1 MTRLFSIHTAIA
13 VLVFVVVG
21 FAPAA
26 AQQKDVCL
34 QVNGEKVE
42 IHNLASKPI
51 VIDRDGIPDFA
62 ATSMLESVSTGKESK
77 SFNLLLNKVKRNA
90 QKVITSFD
98 LKIDEK
104 TYVYPKDSCEK

>member
-1 MTRLFSIHTAIA
+1 MRDFLTTAIVA
-13 VLVFVVVG
+13 LVFVLVG
-21 FAPAA
+21 FSHAA
-26 AQQKDVCL
+26 AQQKGVCL
-34 QVNGEKVE
+34 KVNGEKVE
-42 IHNLASKPI
+42 VHNLAINPI

-77 SFNLLLNKVKRNA
+77 SYNLLMTKVKRNA

-104 TYVYPKDSCEK
+104 TFVYPKDSCEK

>member
-1 MTRLFSIHTAIA
+1 MKVFLTTAIV

-21 FAPAA
+21 FTPAT

-34 QVNGEKVE
+34 KVNGEKVE
-42 IHNLASKPI
+42 VHNLGVKPI
-51 VIDRDGIPDFA
+51 VIDRDGIPDFVP
-62 ATSMLESVSTGKESK
+62 TSMFQSVSTGKEST
-77 SFNLLLNKVKRNA
+77 SYNLLLTKVKRDA

>member
-1 MTRLFSIHTAIA
+1 MKVFSTLVSA
-13 VLVFVVVG
+13 VLVLILIIFTH
-21 FAPAA
+21 APA
-26 AQQKDVCL
+26 QEKGVCL
-34 QVNGEKVE
+34 RVNGEKVE
-42 IHNLASKPI
+42 VHNLSAKPL

-77 SFNLLLNKVKRNA
+77 SYNLLLTKVKRNA

-104 TYVYPKDSCEK
+104 LYVYPKDSCGN

>member
-1 MTRLFSIHTAIA
+1 MKAPLTTTIL
-13 VLVFVVVG
+13 VLVFVLVG
-21 FAPAA
+21 LTTVT
-26 AQQKDVCL
+26 AQQKVVCL

-42 IHNLASKPI
+42 VHNLTSKPI

-62 ATSMLESVSTGKESK
+62 ATSMLGSVSTGQESK
-77 SFNLLLNKVKRNA
+77 SYNLLLTKVKRDA

-104 TYVYPKDSCEK
+104 AYVYPKDSCER

>member
-1 MTRLFSIHTAIA
+1 MRVFLITAIA

-21 FAPAA
+21 FSPGA
-26 AQQKDVCL
+26 AQPKDVCL
-34 QVNGEKVE
+34 KINGEKVE
-42 IHNLASKPI
+42 VHNLASKPV

-77 SFNLLLNKVKRNA
+77 SYNLLLTKVKRNA

-104 TYVYPKDSCEK
+104 TYFYPKDSCGK